1 MKGWGASGAHAWGS
15 SPRKHGW
22 GELSEFTLR
31 GLFLD
36 LVISGRAALVSVV
49 EEGESRD
56 MRRWRLWGHQPRTL
70 LEKEE
75 AVGTLT

>member
-1 MKGWGASGAHAWGS
+1 MGLKSKKAGM
-15 SPRKHGW
+15 
-22 GELSEFTLR
+22 GELSEFTLT

-56 MRRWRLWGHQPRTL
+56 MRRWWLWGHQPRTL
-70 LEKEE
+70 LQK
-75 AVGTLT
+75 